1 MSLLSNYFVIY
12 ITYFAG
18 LVCAIFPLPSILNA
32 FRPDWMILIIFYW
45 VLALPR
51 RVSMGHAFIL
61 GVIFDLLLG
70 STLGMHAL
78 LFSFLA
84 YIVITNYRLFRYFTI
99 VQTTL
104 LVGFFSLLSKLFLYW
119 MATSLQE
126 IVLHQSYFWPVFTS
140 MLIWP
145 WFFLLL
151 RFIRLRFKV
160 A

>member
-1 MSLLSNYFVIY
+1 MTLLSNYLVIY
-12 ITYFAG
+12 FTYFVG
-18 LVCAIFPLPSILNA
+18 LVCAIFPLPIMLNA

-45 VLALPR
+45 VLALPH
-51 RVSMGHAFIL
+51 RVSIGHAFIL
-61 GVIFDLLLG
+61 GIVFDLLLG

-78 LFSFLA
+78 LFSLLA
-84 YIVITNYRLFRYFTI
+84 YIVITNYQLFRYFTL

-104 LVGFFSLLSKLFLYW
+104 LVGVFSLLSKLALYV
-119 MATSLQE
+119 MASSLQE
-126 IVLHQSYFWPVFTS
+126 IILHQSYFWSVFTS

-145 WFFLLL
+145 WFFLFM